1 MSDKQNTPKKAPEKN
16 AEKRRFSIG
25 ALFYNNKFVAVFSVL
40 TALVL
45 WFAMAFSNTEEF
57 PVAIRDVP
65 VTIKIPESAQ
75 AEGLKCFSPL
85 TLKVT
90 VYVKGNSLS
99 VHNVTADDIVR
110 ETQITETISGAKTYL
125 ATISSSKKGYIT
137 DYEIDRIEP
146 SIVQLTLDYSE
157 EKAFPIATDRVS
169 VSAASGCYVG
179 TIAAAPELVT
189 IAGPKSVVDSIS
201 TVTVGEKALGELSET
216 ASFNADLILLDAN
229 GNTLNKDKYDQ
240 LSLSVQ
246 SCDVTVPVF
255 MRRTVPF
262 TANFTNAPSGLKL
275 DSSFVTI
282 SPSTVELAGSEED
295 FNSYKSIQL
304 DPIDFSQISPDTNV
318 FEIPVSLPSSFRN
331 LQQIDEVTVRLNLAG
346 YTTKTITA
354 RSFKVNNLGYQYEA
368 SVTTT
373 ALDVVVVGP
382 ESELANLTDS
392 NLVVQVDMSQNN
404 DFTGHTEMPATISIS
419 GSTKC
424 WAYGSYRVNL
434 SVEQK

>member
-16 AEKRRFSIG
+16 TEKRRFSIG

-40 TALVL
+40 AALVL

-75 AEGLKCFSPL
+75 AEGLKCFSPAS
-85 TLKVT
+85 LKVT

-99 VHNVTADDIVR
+99 VHNVTADDIAL

-157 EKAFPIATDRVS
+157 EKAFPIATDQVS
-169 VSAASGCYVG
+169 VSAASGYYVG
-179 TIAAAPELVT
+179 TIAAAPEMVT
-189 IAGPKSVVDSIS
+189 VSGPKSVVDSIS

-216 ASFNADLILLDAN
+216 ASFTADLILLDAN

-255 MRRTVPF
+255 MRKTVPF

-295 FNSYKSIQL
+295 FSSYKSIQL

-331 LQQIDEVTVRLNLAG
+331 LQQINEVTVRLNLAG

-373 ALDVVVVGP
+373 SLDVVVVGP
-382 ESELANLTDS
+382 EEELANLTDS

-434 SVEQK
+434 SVEEK